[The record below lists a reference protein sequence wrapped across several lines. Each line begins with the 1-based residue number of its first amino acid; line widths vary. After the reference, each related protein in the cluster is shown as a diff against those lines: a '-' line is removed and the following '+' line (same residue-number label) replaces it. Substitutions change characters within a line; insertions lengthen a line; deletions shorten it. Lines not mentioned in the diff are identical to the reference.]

1 MVKTT
6 KKKILTLSEIKK
18 KAAPVLRKND
28 VVKAGIFGS
37 YARGE
42 AKKRSDIDILIKI
55 EGKKSLLDIVG
66 IQLALQEK
74 LKKKV
79 DLVEYQE
86 IYPALKKQILSEE
99 VKIL

>member
-1 MVKTT
+1 
-6 KKKILTLSEIKK
+6 
-18 KAAPVLRKND
+18 
-28 VVKAGIFGS
+28 
-37 YARGE
+37 
-42 AKKRSDIDILIKI
+42 
-55 EGKKSLLDIVG
+55 LLDIVG